1 MTRSSFRI
9 DSTDHVLSDH
19 PSLQYPFS
27 FFWHGLIVYLFYCPC
42 LSSLVYFALQYLNSF
57 EDWYPF
63 RYSCPQSSQNGFRD
77 SPHPNHLKI
86 SRKKKCI
93 FVALGMDSIRKR
105 LLLYGI
111 RRLVEQHYNQSEQN
125 IIGKDQSD
133 WTIAEENYIKISLP
147 KLPTS
152 FDQKI
157 LSTSSTDQ
165 NQSHELVHHHQST
178 VEDIVM

>member
-1 MTRSSFRI
+1 
-9 DSTDHVLSDH
+9 
-19 PSLQYPFS
+19 
-27 FFWHGLIVYLFYCPC
+27 
-42 LSSLVYFALQYLNSF
+42 
-57 EDWYPF
+57 
-63 RYSCPQSSQNGFRD
+63 
-77 SPHPNHLKI
+77 
-86 SRKKKCI
+86 
-93 FVALGMDSIRKR
+93 MDSIRKR

-133 WTIAEENYIKISLP
+133 WTIAVENYIKISLP

-157 LSTSSTDQ
+157 LSTNSTDQ